1 MATALSTL
9 RARARTRADAIG
21 NNFFSDGEIDDYI
34 NVGLGELHDLL
45 VLKFEDY
52 YVNSLTF
59 SLVNGQSSYPFDTIG
74 CSDFYKC
81 LGVDVTDSGETARV
95 RRFSFKER
103 ANYSSDSRNLNRG
116 GISAYLF
123 QIRGDSIEFIP
134 EPNTTSEIKFW
145 YVPSFKALEADTD
158 EISSR
163 IMSNWEEYAV
173 LTAVV
178 KMKEKEELSTSV
190 LKEELDALRDRI
202 ESAATDRD
210 AGEQAAITD
219 EMSGTSFG
227 LFGGL

>member
-9 RARARTRADAIG
+9 RTRARTRADAVG
-21 NNFFSDGEIDDYI
+21 NNFFSDSEIDDYI

-59 SLVNGQSSYPFDTIG
+59 NLVSGQSSYPLDAIG
-74 CSDFYKC
+74 CLNFYKC
-81 LGVDVTDSGETARV
+81 LGVDITDSGETSRI

-103 ANYSSDSRNLNRG
+103 NNYSSNDQTLSRG
-116 GISAYLF
+116 GVSAYLF
-123 QIRGDSIEFIP
+123 QIRGDSIEFMP
-134 EPNTTSEIKFW
+134 EPNTTSEIRFW
-145 YVPSFKALEADTD
+145 YVPAFKGLEANDD
-158 EISSR
+158 EISSQ
-163 IMSNWEEYAV
+163 IMSNWEEYAI
-173 LTAVV
+173 LTAVT

-202 ESAATDRD
+202 EAAATNRD
-210 AGEQAAITD
+210 AGEQTAITD

-227 LFGGL
+227 LFRGF